1 MKLIATKK
9 HTREFQNAITLKVGD
24 VVKID
29 LTRGS
34 HWLGNVF
41 CTLPDG
47 NSGWVTKW
55 AFENLEGSEA
65 IVEQN
70 YCSVELETE
79 IGDVLEGYA
88 NTQTATWCSNAKGES
103 GWVSDDCLDEDFMER
118 AKRIK
123 NLISEIEIAFA
134 SVDKGEGIGFR
145 EAIQNDATYSY
156 SFNEASHQLIVN
168 AQEQDTERWQ
178 DLSDLFLKEQYP
190 NIAACVFFWSDD
202 RGFYFMLPALMC
214 FLLRQLLESDSI
226 YAEWLI
232 TDVSQFARYPNF
244 LPLLNQEQ
252 SIALAGYC
260 EILLD
265 IGIFSSHTSGQWHR
279 DFIETLLESAN
290 QSLSPE
296 WFKAPV

>member
-70 YCSVELETE
+70 YCSVELGTE

-103 GWVSDDCLDEDFMER
+103 GWVSFDCLEDDDLER
-118 AKRIK
+118 NKRMAD
-123 NLISEIEIAFA
+123 LITKIEFAFA
-134 SVDKGEGIGFR
+134 DKQKGNGIGFR
-145 EAIQNDATYSY
+145 EAGQIDATSIW
-156 SFNEASHQLIVN
+156 NENWQQLIVE
-168 AQEQDTERWQ
+168 AREQDSELWFEVPE
-178 DLSDLFLKEQYP
+178 SVVE
-190 NIAACVFFWSDD
+190 I
-202 RGFYFMLPALMC
+202 GFGVHWWTNNEGYCFMLPAIMRLI
-214 FLLRQLLESDSI
+214 LRQMLESRAGCEEYVMSDIASFARKPNGI
-226 YAEWLI
+226 YWL
-232 TDVSQFARYPNF
+232 TDAQIAAFARYCEMMLDFGIYSLGGATPIW
-244 LPLLNQEQ
+244 QRDYVQ
-252 SIALAGYC
+252 S
-260 EILLD
+260 
-265 IGIFSSHTSGQWHR
+265 
-279 DFIETLLESAN
+279 LLEIVGE
-290 QSLSPE
+290 SLSPE